1 MGLAIRKSGHKLG
14 STEMFVSGK
23 DSNLAEANGGRK
35 HMKDTAI
42 RRVLLVD
49 DHQVACKSTAIL
61 LEMSGYKV
69 RTAFNGRTAIEI
81 AGEFSP
87 DIIILDIGLPDI
99 GGYELLNRLK
109 QFKELQTSKFIAL
122 TGFEEEAARQSQT
135 EVEFH
140 HFLRKPVDTSQLR
153 AILNA

>member
-1 MGLAIRKSGHKLG
+1 
-14 STEMFVSGK
+14 
-23 DSNLAEANGGRK
+23 
-35 HMKDTAI
+35 MKDTAI

-49 DHQVACKSTAIL
+49 DYQVACKSTAIL

-69 RTAFNGRTAIEI
+69 RTAFDGRTAIEI
-81 AGEFSP
+81 AGEFFP

-109 QFKELQTSKFIAL
+109 QVKELQASKFIAL
-122 TGFEEEAARQSQT
+122 TGFEEEPAQQSQT
-135 EVEFH
+135 GVEFH

>member
-1 MGLAIRKSGHKLG
+1 
-14 STEMFVSGK
+14 
-23 DSNLAEANGGRK
+23 
-35 HMKDTAI
+35 MKDTAS
-42 RRVLLVD
+42 RKVLLVD

-61 LEMSGYKV
+61 LEMAGYKV
-69 RTAFNGRTAIEI
+69 RMAFNGRTAIEI

-122 TGFEEEAARQSQT
+122 TGFEEDAARPNQT
-135 EVEFH
+135 GFDFH
-140 HFLRKPVDTSQLR
+140 HFLRKPMDTTQLK
-153 AILNA
+153 ALLNG